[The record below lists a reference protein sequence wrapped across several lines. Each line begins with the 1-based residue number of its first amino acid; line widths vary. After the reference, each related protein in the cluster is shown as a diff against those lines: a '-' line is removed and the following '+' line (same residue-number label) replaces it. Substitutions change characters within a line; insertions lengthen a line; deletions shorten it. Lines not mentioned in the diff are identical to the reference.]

1 MSYSMDITDWNK
13 WMKARHIKLYTE
25 EEWRKRELA
34 QRGLRVRT
42 VTKGNSIRSYYTKNK
57 GESK

>member
-1 MSYSMDITDWNK
+1 MDITDWNK